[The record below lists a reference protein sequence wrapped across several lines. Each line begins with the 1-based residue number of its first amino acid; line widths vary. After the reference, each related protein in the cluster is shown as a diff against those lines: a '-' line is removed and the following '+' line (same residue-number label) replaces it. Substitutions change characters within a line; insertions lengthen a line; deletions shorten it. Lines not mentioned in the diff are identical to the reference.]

1 MEKTIDINSRL
12 FIISSI
18 IIIVDQEDLVFAK
31 LYLFSIITKM
41 SPKFSTKTEC

>member
-1 MEKTIDINSRL
+1 MGKTIDINSRL

-18 IIIVDQEDLVFAK
+18 IIVNQEDLVFAK

-41 SPKFSTKTEC
+41 SPKFSTKTVC

>member
-18 IIIVDQEDLVFAK
+18 IIVNQEDLVFAK
-31 LYLFSIITKM
+31 LYLFSIITKR

>member
-18 IIIVDQEDLVFAK
+18 IIVNQEDLVFAK

>member
-18 IIIVDQEDLVFAK
+18 IIIVNQEYIVFAK

>member
-18 IIIVDQEDLVFAK
+18 IIVNQEDLVFAK

-41 SPKFSTKTEC
+41 SQKFSTKREC

>member
-12 FIISSI
+12 FIINSI
-18 IIIVDQEDLVFAK
+18 IIVVNQVDLVFAK

-41 SPKFSTKTEC
+41 SWKISIKREY

>member
-18 IIIVDQEDLVFAK
+18 IIVNQEDLVFAK

-41 SPKFSTKTEC
+41 SPKFSTKTVC

>member
-18 IIIVDQEDLVFAK
+18 IIIVNQEDLVFAK

-41 SPKFSTKTEC
+41 SRKFSTKRED